1 MCRHIAYLGPPTA
14 LRSVL
19 VDPPHGLYRQA
30 WAPRLMRHG
39 TVNAD
44 GFGVGWYADG
54 DPTPARYR
62 RAVPIW
68 ADKSLPDIARV
79 TRSAAVL
86 AAVRNASAGMAAG
99 EQAAA
104 PFASGRWLFSHNGVL
119 AGWPASAVTVAAAAG
134 AAAPTL
140 LSLEAMVDSAF
151 LWALALER
159 LRAGRSM
166 AAALTETIAAIE
178 AAGATGRF
186 NFLLTDGQSIAA
198 TACGDTLW
206 YRRSNG
212 SVVVASEPGDDEP
225 GWTEV
230 PDRQVLTA
238 TPARVSVR
246 PLTAEPGVTAVSD
259 VRNEGIRDPMT
270 TVEYRLPP
278 GYRAASLRAD
288 ALAGLTATPKSL
300 PPKWFYDAQGS
311 ALFEKITELP
321 EYYPTRA
328 ERSILSAV
336 AADIARIC
344 RARVLVELGSG
355 SSEKTR
361 LLLSALRDE
370 GTLRAYV
377 PVDVS
382 ESALVQAGDA
392 LAVEYP
398 GLAVHAVVSD
408 FEEYLGPEP
417 SAGPAPTDTAPT
429 DRQRRRRQR
438 RGTPATPWAG
448 RGWWP
453 SSDRRS
459 ATWCRPSER
468 CSCGGSARGS
478 ARATFSCS
486 APTWSKTPPC
496 SSPPMTTRPG

>member
-1 MCRHIAYLGPPTA
+1 MCRHLAYLGPPAT

-19 VDPPHGLYRQA
+19 IDPPHGLYRQA

-68 ADKSLPDIARV
+68 ADESLPDIARV

-86 AAVRNASAGMAAG
+86 AAVRNATAGMAAA

-104 PFASGRWLFSHNGVL
+104 PFTSGRWLFSHNGVL
-119 AGWPASAVTVAAAAG
+119 AGWPASAVPVAGAAG
-134 AAAPTL
+134 AGAATL

-166 AAALTETIAAIE
+166 AAALTETIAGIE

-225 GWTEV
+225 GWAEV

-238 TPARVSVR
+238 TPALVSLR
-246 PLTAEPGVTAVSD
+246 PLTAETGVARADGSGARRAGVVLAGTANGAATGTARHPLDAPAGVTVRPLSPPGQLVSERTDSD
-259 VRNEGIRDPMT
+259 VSTEGI
-270 TVEYRLPP
+270 V
-278 GYRAASLRAD
+278 
-288 ALAGLTATPKSL
+288 TA
-300 PPKWFYDAQGS
+300 
-311 ALFEKITELP
+311 
-321 EYYPTRA
+321 
-328 ERSILSAV
+328 
-336 AADIARIC
+336 
-344 RARVLVELGSG
+344 
-355 SSEKTR
+355 
-361 LLLSALRDE
+361 
-370 GTLRAYV
+370 
-377 PVDVS
+377 
-382 ESALVQAGDA
+382 
-392 LAVEYP
+392 
-398 GLAVHAVVSD
+398 
-408 FEEYLGPEP
+408 
-417 SAGPAPTDTAPT
+417 
-429 DRQRRRRQR
+429 
-438 RGTPATPWAG
+438 
-448 RGWWP
+448 
-453 SSDRRS
+453 
-459 ATWCRPSER
+459 
-468 CSCGGSARGS
+468 
-478 ARATFSCS
+478 
-486 APTWSKTPPC
+486 
-496 SSPPMTTRPG
+496 